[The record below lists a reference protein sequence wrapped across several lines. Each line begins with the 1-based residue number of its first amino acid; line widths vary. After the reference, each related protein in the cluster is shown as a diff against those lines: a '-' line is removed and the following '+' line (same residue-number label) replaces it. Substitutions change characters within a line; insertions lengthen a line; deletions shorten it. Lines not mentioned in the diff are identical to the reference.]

1 MLNIKNKNTMKR
13 LTSLLLYINTF
24 ILLFASPADP
34 TPRKVVQPNG
44 DTIFISLQGDEY
56 GSWYEDNK
64 GDIIALNS
72 DNYWVYVSVEDGK
85 EILTT
90 QVVSQSSIPIN
101 INRDSVFNFVLQK
114 RVNNYIEQNEISE
127 EQN

>member
-72 DNYWVYVSVEDGK
+72 DNYWVYVSVED
-85 EILTT
+85 
-90 QVVSQSSIPIN
+90 
-101 INRDSVFNFVLQK
+101 
-114 RVNNYIEQNEISE
+114 
-127 EQN
+127 